1 VEAVSTTSKDLVND
15 VPVTPS
21 HISNFALVPNSVEEL
36 IAVKFDAPCCLP
48 PLLATAAFI
57 APRLQSLCLISGGCI
72 DIGGSE
78 LRYLPLFSNLV
89 ELDLGA
95 WCLEEYGSS
104 VDLGYLS
111 CAHSLKIV
119 TFDDLV
125 LDEVTPEL
133 AQEFWSTLAALS
145 NLDAVIL
152 RGNTMAELD
161 QSFFPDSVSLL
172 TQIRSLTLGYVHRS
186 FCYSD
191 DHDGHLHSSI
201 GTLTQLTAFSSGWQS
216 SARCFDSILKLV
228 RLESLLVELSTWHK
242 KDSIPPGLPKLTC
255 LLVHGPNRRQEVFIP
270 SAAHFLP
277 PDTPAFANQ
286 HLALAGVWHWQV

>member
-111 CAHSLKIV
+111 CAHSLKVRCIFQVEKHPSFPPSCFPSPHDNFPGKGFLYTHLDLHELMVRDCLWGQGLWGQEDLDMASPKGRVLLEMTNMIV
-119 TFDDLV
+119 TAHL
-125 LDEVTPEL
+125 
-133 AQEFWSTLAALS
+133 LAAAS
-145 NLDAVIL
+145 EHVTGAS
-152 RGNTMAELD
+152 GM
-161 QSFFPDSVSLL
+161 
-172 TQIRSLTLGYVHRS
+172 TLV
-186 FCYSD
+186 
-191 DHDGHLHSSI
+191 
-201 GTLTQLTAFSSGWQS
+201 
-216 SARCFDSILKLV
+216 
-228 RLESLLVELSTWHK
+228 
-242 KDSIPPGLPKLTC
+242 
-255 LLVHGPNRRQEVFIP
+255 
-270 SAAHFLP
+270 
-277 PDTPAFANQ
+277 
-286 HLALAGVWHWQV
+286 